1 MFFLHLLVQ
10 AMHEGGSEMVWSHF
24 DSYSVNK
31 LSQVALRCCM
41 DVENKCAMSHCTLC
55 LGQVRKCVVDIQV
68 LISPPIL
75 VLVMQLCVKEHSE
88 LRVLSPTIPSCLFLS
103 VCMSSSA

>member
-1 MFFLHLLVQ
+1 M
-10 AMHEGGSEMVWSHF
+10 GSEMVWSHF
-24 DSYSVNK
+24 DGYSVNK

-68 LISPPIL
+68 LISPPHFG
-75 VLVMQLCVKEHSE
+75 VGHAV
-88 LRVLSPTIPSCLFLS
+88 
-103 VCMSSSA
+103 VCEGTF

>member
-24 DSYSVNK
+24 DGYSVNK

-68 LISPPIL
+68 LISPPHFG
-75 VLVMQLCVKEHSE
+75 VGHAV
-88 LRVLSPTIPSCLFLS
+88 
-103 VCMSSSA
+103 VCEGTF